1 MSLPFADLTYT
12 PFAEAWFCDSHGR
25 WRLIRP
31 LRPRDETRFAQFLT
45 GLSQQTQRY
54 FAPHGLEWQHGQ
66 QLVAELDPSQT
77 LRLLLLDKSGDEE
90 IVLGYLI
97 LQMGLAPHEQ
107 ERFNRYGI
115 EYDPALCVSLAPVIA
130 EGWQSQGLGA
140 PLLKQGLHLC
150 RELGR
155 QAVVLMG
162 GMQDANRR
170 AVHFYLRHGFHRL
183 DSFEWPQGVLNDD
196 MIRWL

>member
-1 MSLPFADLTYT
+1 MSLSFADLTHN
-12 PFAEAWFCDSHGR
+12 PFAEAWFADSHGR
-25 WRLIRP
+25 MRLIRP
-31 LRPRDETRFAQFLT
+31 LRPRDGERFSHFLSSLSSDTRRF
-45 GLSQQTQRY
+45 
-54 FAPHGLEWQHGQ
+54 FAPHGLEWQDGQ
-66 QLVAELDPSQT
+66 QLVAELDPSQV
-77 LRLLLLDKSGDEE
+77 LRLLLLDKSGPGEE
-90 IVLGYLI
+90 VLGYLI
-97 LQMGLAPHEQ
+97 LQMGLAPHEVA
-107 ERFNRYGI
+107 RFAHYGI
-115 EYDPALCVSLAPVIA
+115 EYDPALCASLAPVVA

-162 GMQDANRR
+162 GVQDANRR

-183 DSFEWPQGVLNDD
+183 DSFEWPHGVLNDD